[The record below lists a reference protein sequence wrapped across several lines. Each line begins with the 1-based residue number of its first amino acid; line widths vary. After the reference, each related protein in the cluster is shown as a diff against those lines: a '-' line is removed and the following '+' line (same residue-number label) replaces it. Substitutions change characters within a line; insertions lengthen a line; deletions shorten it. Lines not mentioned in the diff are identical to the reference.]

1 MLKEILNKLIYI
13 DILVKLLFP
22 TTILSN
28 CLLSAAI
35 FDCMLKESIDVC
47 TVCTW
52 QNKFQQLLSIS
63 KIYSLESEQ
72 IKRLFSVRSLRAA
85 EGKILWLYRVVL

>member
-22 TTILSN
+22 SIILSN
-28 CLLSAAI
+28 WLLSAAI
-35 FDCMLKESIDVC
+35 FYYMVKESIDVC

-52 QNKFQQLLSIS
+52 QNKYSVFTFYFQDLQS
-63 KIYSLESEQ
+63 
-72 IKRLFSVRSLRAA
+72 RVRTNKKGFLCQMF
-85 EGKILWLYRVVL
+85 